1 MDSKKYWE
9 PEVETLSRQKLE
21 DMQLERFRQTLSNV
35 YSNVGFYRKR
45 LDDAGIDP
53 KAFNSLEDLEKI
65 PFTVKDDLRLHY
77 PFGLFARSMEK
88 VVRIHSSS
96 GTTGN
101 PTVVGYTKD
110 DIGMWAN
117 LIARQLYSTGVRQ
130 QDVIQNSYG
139 YGLFT
144 GGLGLHY
151 GGELLGA
158 VVVPVS
164 GGNTERQLKIMQ
176 DFHSTVICCTPS
188 YALYI
193 AEVGKEMGID
203 FTELPL
209 RTGIMGAEPWTE
221 EIRKEIEE
229 RLKID
234 AIDIY
239 GLSEIIGPGVS
250 CECDEKAG
258 LHVAEDHFLIEIVD
272 PQTGKRKKP
281 GHIGEM
287 VFTSLTKEALPIIR
301 YRTRDLSKIDTA
313 QCACGRTHTRMAKPM
328 GRADDMLIIRGV
340 NIFPSQ
346 IEEVL
351 MQVQEV
357 EPHYLIVVE
366 RKNYLDTLEVWVEV
380 SEDIFSEKM
389 KGLENFESAIEHKL
403 YSTTGIRID
412 VKLKEPKT
420 IQRSVGKARRVWDKR
435 KDKTF

>member
-1 MDSKKYWE
+1 MDRNMYWE
-9 PEVETLSRQKLE
+9 PDTETASREKLE
-21 DMQLERFRQTLSNV
+21 GLQLERLRQTLSNAR
-35 YSNVGFYRKR
+35 SNVAFYKKR

-53 KAFNSLEDLEKI
+53 DKFNSLQDLEKI
-65 PFTVKDDLRLHY
+65 PFTVKDDLRDNY
-77 PFGLFARSMEK
+77 PFGLFARPMKE

-101 PTVVGYTKD
+101 PTVVGYTKN
-110 DIGMWAN
+110 DIDMWAN
-117 LIARQLYSTGVRQ
+117 LIARQLYSTGARPG
-130 QDVIQNSYG
+130 DVLQNSYG

-164 GGNTERQLKIMQ
+164 GGNTERQIKIMQ
-176 DFHSTVICCTPS
+176 DFGSTVICCTPS

-193 AEVGKEMGID
+193 AEVGRELGID
-203 FTELPL
+203 FDSLPL
-209 RTGIMGAEPWTE
+209 KTGIMGAEPWTE
-221 EIRKEIEE
+221 EIRKEIEA
-229 RLKID
+229 RLSID

-250 CECDEKAG
+250 CECSCKAG
-258 LHVAEDHFLIEIVD
+258 LHVAEDHFLIEIID
-272 PQTGKRKKP
+272 PETGSRKRP
-281 GHIGEM
+281 GEIGEM

-301 YRTRDLSKIDTA
+301 YRTRDLSRIDISP
-313 QCACGRTHTRMAKPM
+313 CACGRTHARMAKPM

-351 MQVQEV
+351 MQVREV

-389 KGLENFESAIEHKL
+389 KELENFESAIEHKL
-403 YSTTGIRID
+403 YSNTGIRID
-412 VKLKEPKT
+412 VRLKEPKT

-435 KDKTF
+435 KGGTL

>member
-1 MDSKKYWE
+1 MDSNRYWE
-9 PEVETLSRQKLE
+9 PEVETLSRDKLE
-21 DMQLERFRQTLSNV
+21 GLQLVRLKQTLKNAC
-35 YSNVGFYRKR
+35 SNVGFYTKR

-53 KAFNSLEDLEKI
+53 ESFNSLQDLEKI
-65 PFTVKDDLRLHY
+65 PFTVKDDLRDNY
-77 PFGLFARSMEK
+77 PFGLFARSMED
-88 VVRIHSSS
+88 VVRVHSSS

-101 PTVVGYTKD
+101 PTVVGYTKN
-110 DIGMWAN
+110 DIDMWAN
-117 LIARQLYSTGVRQ
+117 LIARQLYSTGARPG
-130 QDVIQNSYG
+130 DVIQNSYG

-164 GGNTERQLKIMQ
+164 GGNTERQIKIMQ
-176 DFHSTVICCTPS
+176 DFSSTIICCTPS

-193 AEVGKEMGID
+193 AEMGKELGID
-203 FTELPL
+203 FEALTL

-250 CECDEKAG
+250 CECDKKAG
-258 LHVAEDHFLIEIVD
+258 LHVAEDHFLIEIMD
-272 PQTGKRKKP
+272 PKTGKRKKP
-281 GHIGEM
+281 GEIGEM

-301 YRTRDLSKIDTA
+301 YRTRDLSKIDISG
-313 QCACGRTHTRMAKPM
+313 CACGRTHARMAKPM

-351 MQVQEV
+351 MQVHEV

-389 KGLENFESAIEHKL
+389 KELENFESDIEHKL
-403 YSTTGIRID
+403 YSTTGIKID

-435 KDKTF
+435 KGEKI